1 MRGEKTEGD
10 NEGGVSEEGGTSRE
24 IERRDITLRDKKKKG
39 GGGGW
44 SGRRKKGGVGN
55 EWMLE
60 SKEFPVELSAAFPT
74 TVEEEEEPFYS
85 LTHSH
90 QFCQEICH
98 EAEPC
103 KHANRLFWFMNTNGR
118 VHSHSLSYQ
127 PPTQLYSS
135 SLGECKTLPDAA
147 PCWEISRGVRTIL

>member
-1 MRGEKTEGD
+1 
-10 NEGGVSEEGGTSRE
+10 
-24 IERRDITLRDKKKKG
+24 
-39 GGGGW
+39 
-44 SGRRKKGGVGN
+44 
-55 EWMLE
+55 MLE

-74 TVEEEEEPFYS
+74 AVEEEEEPFYS

-98 EAEPC
+98 EAELC
-103 KHANRLFWFMNTNGR
+103 KHANRLFLLMNTNGR

-135 SLGECKTLPDAA
+135 SQQECKTLPDAA
-147 PCWEISRGVRTIL
+147 PCWEISRGVGTIL